1 MGRLNFLNRWANP
14 IKTRVMLMIGRCV
27 LTALDDSTGY
37 QVAQVRA
44 GENEIAS
51 GLIRIQNFGFTSRPK
66 PGAAGI
72 AAFIGGNRD
81 HGVLLAV
88 DDARY
93 RVKVAEGEAAVYSA
107 FGAKIVLKADGSIEA
122 TPASGQSFK
131 VVGPI
136 TASGVIHS
144 DLDITAGALNTSLVL
159 HTHAGGTI
167 SGSTGVPNP

>member
-1 MGRLNFLNRWANP
+1 MNFLNRWANP

-37 QVAQVRA
+37 QVAQVRT

-66 PGAAGI
+66 SGAAGI
-72 AAFIGGNRD
+72 AAFVGGNRD
-81 HGVLLAV
+81 HGILLAV

-93 RVKVAEGEAAVYSA
+93 RPKVSEGEAAVYSA
-107 FGAKIVLKADGSIEA
+107 FGAKIVLKTDGSIEA
-122 TPASGQSFK
+122 TPATGQSFK

-136 TASGVIHS
+136 TASGIIHS
-144 DLDITAGALNTSLVL
+144 DLDITAGVTNTSLKTHV
-159 HTHAGGTI
+159 HTGGTGP
-167 SGSTGVPNP
+167 GSLTGVATP